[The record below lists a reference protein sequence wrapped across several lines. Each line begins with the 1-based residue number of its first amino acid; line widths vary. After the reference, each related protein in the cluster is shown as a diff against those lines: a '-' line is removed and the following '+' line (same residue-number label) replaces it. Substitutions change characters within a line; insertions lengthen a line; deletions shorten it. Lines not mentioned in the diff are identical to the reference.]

1 MCVLYV
7 CLGLSCLAMFLIA
20 DYVRYIRERKQTHV
34 YHYQVRYVGKFVF
47 ALSRS
52 AQLCTPPATVCEE
65 PCMA

>member
-1 MCVLYV
+1 
-7 CLGLSCLAMFLIA
+7 MFLIA